1 MTLSEWF
8 EKQNEAVNRMI
19 TRLADII
26 EKNGGSCGRS
36 FTAQIQMQK
45 FRFLVRD
52 ELVARAIGAH
62 CNGVG
67 RLPLTLSWNN
77 EDILDDYRDGERVKL
92 KAVWYDVHGRKYK
105 ENTIMSTVRITPFS
119 LEGFRRFQYDE
130 EINGD
135 TGMSFRAIVEHPIYY
150 DGFGNACV
158 IYIDRGEKA

>member
-1 MTLSEWF
+1 MQL
-8 EKQNEAVNRMI
+8 
-19 TRLADII
+19 
-26 EKNGGSCGRS
+26 
-36 FTAQIQMQK
+36 QK

-77 EDILDDYRDGERVKL
+77 EDVLDIYRDGERVKL

-105 ENTIMSTVRITPFS
+105 ENTIMSTVRISPGNH
-119 LEGFRRFQYDE
+119 EGCRAFQYDE
-130 EINGD
+130 VINEH
-135 TGMSFRAIVEHPIYY
+135 TGITFKAIVEHSIHY

-158 IYIDRGEKA
+158 IYIEMEAKKYD

>member
-8 EKQNEAVNRMI
+8 EKQNEAVNKTI
-19 TRLADII
+19 TRLANII
-26 EKNGGSCGRS
+26 EENGGKTIGSRL
-36 FTAQIQMQK
+36 FLQMQLQK

-77 EDILDDYRDGERVKL
+77 EDILDTYRDGERVKL
-92 KAVWYDVHGRKYK
+92 KAVWYDVHGREYK
-105 ENTIMSTVRITPFS
+105 ENTIMSTVRTIPFPG
-119 LEGFRRFQYDE
+119 LEGYRGFQYDE
-130 EINGD
+130 EINGNA
-135 TGMSFRAIVEHPIYY
+135 GISFRTIVEHPIHY

-158 IYIDRGEKA
+158 MYIDRP